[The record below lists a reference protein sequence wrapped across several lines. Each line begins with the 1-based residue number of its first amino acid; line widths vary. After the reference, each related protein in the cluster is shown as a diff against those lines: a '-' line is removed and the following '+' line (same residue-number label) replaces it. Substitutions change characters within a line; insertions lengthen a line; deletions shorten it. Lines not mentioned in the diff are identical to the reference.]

1 MIDLTVNEHSGR
13 DTMTAAKA
21 IEYRITRQLLKRRDV
36 DDEQQDYAAW
46 ADRLI
51 AVLATTAGLF
61 IVGSYLE
68 ELLWIA
74 LAAVTVITL
83 GRN

>member
-1 MIDLTVNEHSGR
+1 
-13 DTMTAAKA
+13 MTAAKA
-21 IEYRITRQLLKRRDV
+21 IETRITRQLLKRRDV
-36 DDEQQDYAAW
+36 DDEQQDYAVW

-51 AVLATTAGLF
+51 AVLAATAGLF

-74 LAAVTVITL
+74 LAAGTVLTL
-83 GRN
+83 GRS